1 MSPGPEQSSEPSP
14 EPSPDPD
21 PSEDLRAL
29 ATAHGIATSF
39 DGWGG
44 VRSQASPAT
53 LTAVLGALGVDASSP
68 QAVRAALVDAADAP
82 WRAVLPPVVVVT
94 DAAGGTAVVHVR
106 DGEPAAATAVLA
118 DGTERGLSI
127 TDDWADPREV
137 DGVLTGRA
145 HFAVPAGL
153 PLGYHVLRA
162 VTGHERAVTESLL
175 VVTPARLSLPASLGQ
190 SGQRWGW
197 MAQLYSV
204 RSQRSWGLGDLADLA
219 ELLDLS
225 GRAMGADFLLVNPLQ
240 AAEPVGPMSPSPYL
254 PSSRRFVNPV
264 YIRVEDVPEVAY
276 LPGVQRAAVERRA
289 KVLRATNDDASGLD
303 RDAVWRAKL
312 AALELVFAVPRSR
325 ARQGAFDAYRAREG
339 SGLSDFA
346 LWCAL
351 VEHFG
356 PGTPWPESV
365 RDPHDPETVSL
376 RELLAPRVE
385 LWEWL
390 QWVCDDQL
398 AAAQAAARTAGMA
411 LGVVHDLAVGV
422 HPAGA
427 DAWALRDVLA
437 SGVSVGAPP
446 DDFNQQGQD
455 WSQPPWHPRRLAEA
469 RYAPFRDMVRTI
481 LRHAGG
487 LRVDHVIG
495 LFRLWWVPA
504 GRGPADGAYVS
515 YDHDAMIG
523 ILALEA
529 HLAGAV
535 LVGEDLGVVEPWVRT
550 YLAERGVLGT
560 SVLWFERDGA
570 GDPLPPQAWR
580 ELCLA
585 TVTTHDLP
593 PTAGYLAQE
602 HVDLRERLGLLT
614 QDVEAERATDAAQQA
629 AVLDGLRGLGLLGEG
644 VDPADGAEG
653 EEAVVEALHAFLTRT
668 PSRLAGVS
676 LADAVGER
684 RTQNQP
690 GTSEQYPNW
699 RIPLADGDGRTVSV
713 EELATNGRTQALAAI
728 LAGQGEG
735 ARG

>member
-1 MSPGPEQSSEPSP
+1 MTQSLGEQSPDEPEPGPS
-14 EPSPDPD
+14 DR
-21 PSEDLRAL
+21 PSEELREL
-29 ATAHGIATSF
+29 AAAHGVATSF

-44 VRSQASPAT
+44 VRSDASAAT

-68 QAVRAALVDAADAP
+68 GAVRAALADAADAP
-82 WRAVLPPVVVVT
+82 WRDTLPPVVVVT

-106 DGEPAAATAVLA
+106 DGEPAAATAVLD
-118 DGTERGLSI
+118 DGTERVLSI

-153 PLGYHVLRA
+153 PLGYHALRA
-162 VTGHERAVTESLL
+162 VTGHDGAVTESLL
-175 VVTPARLSLPASLGQ
+175 VVTPARLSLPASLGE

-219 ELLDLS
+219 DLLDLS

-240 AAEPVGPMSPSPYL
+240 AAEPVGHMSPSPYL

-276 LPGVQRAAVERRA
+276 LPGAQRAAVERRA
-289 KVLRATNDDASGLD
+289 RTLRASNTDASSLD
-303 RDAVWRAKL
+303 RDAVWRSKL

-325 ARQGAFDAYRAREG
+325 ARQTAFDAYRQREG
-339 SGLSDFA
+339 AGLADFA

-351 VEHFG
+351 VEHVG
-356 PGTPWPESV
+356 PGEPWPQALH
-365 RDPHDPETVSL
+365 DPHDPETVSL
-376 RELLAPRVE
+376 RALLAPRVE

-390 QWVCDDQL
+390 QWVADDQL
-398 AAAQAAARTAGMA
+398 AAAQAAATAAGMA

-455 WSQPPWHPRRLAEA
+455 WSQPPWHPRRLAAA

-504 GRGPADGAYVS
+504 GRGPEQGAYVS
-515 YDHDAMIG
+515 YDHDAMVG

-535 LVGEDLGVVEPWVRT
+535 LIGEDLGVVEPWVRT

-560 SVLWFERDGA
+560 SVLWFERDGQ
-570 GDPLPPQAWR
+570 GDPLPPSDWR

-614 QDVEAERATDAAQQA
+614 QDVEAERATDAGQQA
-629 AVLDGLRGLGLLGEG
+629 AVLDGLRRLGLLGEG
-644 VDPADGAEG
+644 VDPGDGAEG

-690 GTSEQYPNW
+690 GTSDEYPNW
-699 RIPLADGDGRTVSV
+699 RIPLADGGGRTVSV
-713 EELATNGRTQALAAI
+713 EELAGNGRVRALAAI
-728 LAGQGEG
+728 FAGEG
-735 ARG
+735 RDG